1 MSHPLVAAV
10 WEQLGRR
17 DVGNILREIIGEH
30 AAELAV
36 FQMQDDVS
44 RIEPLIR
51 PVLWINAIFDLQR
64 AYLQGLTNVHDCH
77 PYFLPYLLP
86 SEAIFSTLMYLI
98 RVKSDLFPSNTP
110 APPDFARHRHFI
122 AQVLLGGIRLLLLRG
137 DAIPPDL
144 RFNLERAMRGAW
156 HHPDLS
162 GAESYLIMDLL
173 PRAID
178 QIGSPELSKKQGALL
193 ISNNTSLPSF
203 ASGLYPF
210 SIAPETLMTDLLTGI
225 VANKTDHLTSFCTL
239 FDIISAAEFALIQC
253 HVDRRRISQE
263 QGYSHVAASKV
274 EEAFAQAQE
283 TRKKLVRT
291 VMAAFD
297 DEFSAPS
304 LQVLATLI
312 LSHNAEGQPP
322 LQTRRIRDSWTRLLR
337 IRGVL
342 EDSLGLLVRWLINRR
357 VQMWDC
363 NGELES
369 ISQDYQRHLTQWLQN
384 ASLPDPGARPQSGD
398 KRTSI
403 LYAVDC
409 PAVHMVPKALL
420 EEQLTSRDTLY
431 EHLQENPEFLTMNI
445 SCPLCPG
452 DIRIQHA
459 RMIKPLGQVATALQD
474 VPESKRNRRYSL
486 ADSASRDTTS
496 QSSSTSHTTSLDPSE
511 FSRSPVSPITRTLG
525 FSDLMTKDSD
535 TSVTELISPLSS
547 NGSSDQ
553 LREKQGTR
561 SLSRE
566 LKSVKIPFP
575 SGASLFRKASTKQ
588 KLPRQPRS
596 CFSTTGRTL
605 LLWGAGTSWVMRFEL
620 STAEGQRSK
629 CHRYDVSGVQYA
641 AAGDKRCAVI
651 AAVGE
656 HLELLI
662 FDSTGT
668 IADAYLTIETGLQNQ
683 SIPPICMTMSRNDR
697 FLAFTIREEVR
708 VYEVGVGA
716 IRRVPLGEHFDQYP
730 LLGEEQPSG
739 AATVSRDG
747 QYANHQP
754 RLKAL
759 IERKI
764 QFSVDAKHL
773 VVATHLGDHCAYVDV
788 WGWNAGQWIITP
800 DKSRSFKLPS
810 WTANDGDLTCVF
822 YDSFH
827 FAVIMTAF
835 LGRESP
841 LLVSLADPNIVSDPL
856 SIKIVHAAQSPS
868 GTRFVMA
875 NGAGEMYMC
884 ECKANTVLTPYPLK
898 KASTKISLAA
908 FKPGNLTLS
917 FPQENEI
924 LAFWVKDGKL
934 SLRAIR
940 YSEGTETI
948 NDFDLRPDFDR
959 LVVERVPAGN
969 FPTQRRQ
976 NSSLSNQTVAEM
988 EAMTPIRRPDMAEL
1002 SAI

>member
-36 FQMQDDVS
+36 FQMQDDAS

-51 PVLWINAIFDLQR
+51 PVLWIKAIFDLQR

-86 SEAIFSTLMYLI
+86 SEAVFSTLMYLI

-110 APPDFARHRHFI
+110 APPDLARHRHFI
-122 AQVLLGGIRLLLLRG
+122 AQVLLGGVRLLLLRG

-144 RFNLERAMRGAW
+144 RFNLERAMRAAW

-162 GAESYLIMDLL
+162 SAESYLIMDLL

-178 QIGSPELSKKQGALL
+178 QIGSPELAKKQSALL

-225 VANKTDHLTSFCTL
+225 VADKADYLTSFCTL

-263 QGYSHVAASKV
+263 QGYSNAAASKA
-274 EEAFAQAQE
+274 EDAFVQAQE

-297 DEFSAPS
+297 DEFSAPP

-312 LSHNAEGQPP
+312 LCHNAEGQPP
-322 LQTRRIRDSWTRLLR
+322 LQTRRIRDTWTRLLR

-342 EDSLGLLVRWLINRR
+342 EDSLGLLVRWLISRR

-384 ASLPDPGARPQSGD
+384 ASLPDLAAQPQSRD
-398 KRTSI
+398 KRTSV

-420 EEQLTSRDTLY
+420 EEQLTSHDTLY
-431 EHLQENPEFLTMNI
+431 EHLQETPEFLTLNI
-445 SCPLCPG
+445 TCPLCPG
-452 DIRIQHA
+452 EIRIQHA
-459 RMIKPLGQVATALQD
+459 RMIKPLGQTGLHD
-474 VPESKRNRRYSL
+474 VSESNRNRRYSI
-486 ADSASRDTTS
+486 ADSASKDTTS
-496 QSSSTSHTTSLDPSE
+496 QSSSASHTTSLDPSE
-511 FSRSPVSPITRTLG
+511 FSRSPVSPVTRHLG
-525 FSDLMTKDSD
+525 FSDLMTKHSN
-535 TSVTELISPLSS
+535 TSVTELISPLSLHT
-547 NGSSDQ
+547 SSDQ
-553 LREKQGTR
+553 LRERQGTR

-596 CFSTTGRTL
+596 CFSATGRTL
-605 LLWGAGTSWVMRFEL
+605 LLWGTGTNWVIRFEL
-620 STAEGQRSK
+620 SSIEGQRTKS
-629 CHRYDVSGVQYA
+629 HRYDVSGVQYA
-641 AAGDKRCAVI
+641 AAGDRRCAVI

-656 HLELLI
+656 HLELLV

-668 IADAYLTIETGLQNQ
+668 IADAYLTIESGLQIQ
-683 SIPPICMTMSRNDR
+683 PVPSICMTVSRNDR
-697 FLAFTIREEVR
+697 FVAFTIREEVR
-708 VYEVGVGA
+708 VYEIGA
-716 IRRVPLGEHFDQYP
+716 GTIRRVPLGEHFDRYP
-730 LLGEEQPSG
+730 LLGEEPPSG
-739 AATVSRDG
+739 AATISKDG
-747 QYANHQP
+747 QYANNQIRP
-754 RLKAL
+754 NAV

-764 QFSVDAKHL
+764 QFSVDGKHF

-810 WTANDGDLTCVF
+810 
-822 YDSFH
+822 
-827 FAVIMTAF
+827 
-835 LGRESP
+835 
-841 LLVSLADPNIVSDPL
+841 VSD
-856 SIKIVHAAQSPS
+856 I
-868 GTRFVMA
+868 T
-875 NGAGEMYMC
+875 
-884 ECKANTVLTPYPLK
+884 
-898 KASTKISLAA
+898 
-908 FKPGNLTLS
+908 
-917 FPQENEI
+917 
-924 LAFWVKDGKL
+924 
-934 SLRAIR
+934 
-940 YSEGTETI
+940 
-948 NDFDLRPDFDR
+948 
-959 LVVERVPAGN
+959 
-969 FPTQRRQ
+969 
-976 NSSLSNQTVAEM
+976 
-988 EAMTPIRRPDMAEL
+988 
-1002 SAI
+1002 